1 MKLLMK
7 NVDMICVSTREGRI
21 SPLKFRLPDD
31 RGGSSVVKIDRVLKR
46 GEQKIAGNRMLVYT
60 VQSVIRNVETV
71 YEMKYEV
78 ATCKWYISK
87 L

>member
-7 NVDMICVSTREGRI
+7 NVDMICVSTRDGRI

-31 RGGSSVVKIDRVLKR
+31 NGGNTVVKIDRILKR
-46 GEQKIAGNRMLVYT
+46 DEQKIAGNRMFVYT
-60 VQSVIRNVETV
+60 VQSIIRNLETV

>member
-7 NVDMICVSTREGRI
+7 NVDMICVSTREGLI

-31 RGGSSVVKIDRVLKR
+31 RGNHPVIKIDRIIKR
-46 GEQKIAGNRMLVYT
+46 SEQKFAGNRMLVYT
-60 VQSVIRNVETV
+60 VQSIIRNIETV